1 MLRFFILY
9 TYLLKTNEI
18 SLYISSLQNKSLLSF
33 YLISLFHKTNFR
45 KKMKNTKDL
54 LKEAIADAKAVR
66 ETALTQAKL
75 ALEEAFAPRLQSMFA
90 AKLQENFDEEMEME
104 ESMLDAIP
112 ETTEEKYADHGNRME
127 EIDLDEILAELDN
140 ELNEAKGDDE
150 EEIIDAEEDAEDM
163 EDDAKEDED
172 EEKEVSELSMDELE
186 DLIRDIVSQET
197 GDGEGYEDAAGVDAM
212 DIKGDAEMTA
222 DAEDMELEEDLD
234 ALLAELLDEED
245 GLNERKKQGYDDRK
259 DEREAMKHG
268 KIGSKDLNTTKARR
282 DDAGFERRMNEELA
296 LALETVETL
305 RSELNE
311 VNLLNAKLLYVNK
324 IFNARNLNESQKLK
338 VVKAFD
344 KAESAK
350 EAKLVYESLS
360 EAFVA
365 PAKAGKTQLKES
377 LGFASKAAGTAP
389 KKALIVENDAW
400 ISRMQKLANI
410 K

>member
-1 MLRFFILY
+1 
-9 TYLLKTNEI
+9 
-18 SLYISSLQNKSLLSF
+18 
-33 YLISLFHKTNFR
+33 
-45 KKMKNTKDL
+45 MKNTKDL